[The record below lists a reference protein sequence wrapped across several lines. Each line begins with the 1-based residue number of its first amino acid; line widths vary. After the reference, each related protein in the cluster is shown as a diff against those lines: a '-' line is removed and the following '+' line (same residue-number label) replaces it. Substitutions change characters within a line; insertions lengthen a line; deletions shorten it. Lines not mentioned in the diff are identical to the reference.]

1 MLEVLDQR
9 FGVRGNALKWHQSYL
24 HGRTSSAVAD
34 GLTSQ
39 SVDLDCSLL
48 QGSSLGPLKY
58 VLYASGLHELTG
70 RFGVKMHSFAD
81 DTQLSKHLHVLVEDI
96 DSGKRDMAAAIAAIS
111 SWSRSYRLKLNAEK
125 SEVI

>member
-1 MLEVLDQR
+1 MASEL
-9 FGVRGNALKWHQSYL
+9 FAWSYVF
-24 HGRTSSAVAD
+24 RVAD

-39 SVDLDCSLL
+39 SVDLDCSLP

-81 DTQLSKHLHVLVEDI
+81 DTQLSKHLLVEDI
-96 DSGKRDMAAAIAAIS
+96 DSAKRDMAAAIAAIS

-125 SEVI
+125 SEVMAWDAATTVEAQCD